1 MSRYLE
7 FVTPELTRLSLA
19 PILADIRSSMLE
31 EVDFSKEAHHLTS
44 FGEFLDRKGLRGVAT
59 CPFVFRQFSSKRW
72 EGMAYFLT
80 YKDRQPV
87 LKVVASAR
95 NTMVLKR

>member
-59 CPFVFRQFSSKRW
+59 CPFVFRQFSSKR
-72 EGMAYFLT
+72 
-80 YKDRQPV
+80 
-87 LKVVASAR
+87 
-95 NTMVLKR
+95 